1 MRSGSDRAAFA
12 GVAAALMVSAGSA
25 GADGASVDPS
35 YGRVQGDI
43 AVVVGAGA
51 VVAPRGPRAEAELRV
66 RYLES
71 AGIFATLEDAELV
84 GSPSEPRGALVT
96 GLELRPLFLFRWLKG
111 HEVQRAR
118 FDLALDSIGLD
129 LGAVFAQPAGTGFAS
144 RTGFELGLG
153 LELPILEQA
162 SGPWIGV
169 RGGLRWSDGAIGHA
183 AAAGADAFQAVLAVT
198 LAWHQIL
205 SVHVV
210 DVGDRPPR

>member
-12 GVAAALMVSAGSA
+12 GVAVALATCAGSA
-25 GADGASVDPS
+25 GANGAAVDSS
-35 YGRVQGDI
+35 YGRIAGDI
-43 AVVVGAGA
+43 AVVLGAGG
-51 VVAPRGPRAEAELRV
+51 VVAPRGLRAEAELRL

-71 AGIFATLEDAELV
+71 AGLFATIEDAGV
-84 GSPSEPRGALVT
+84 SSSASEPRSVFVT

-118 FDLALDSIGLD
+118 LDLALDSIGLD
-129 LGAVFAQPAGTGFAS
+129 LGAMFEQPAGASFAS

-153 LELPILEQA
+153 LELPILERA

-169 RGGLRWSDGAIGHA
+169 RGDLRWGDVAPGSGVP
-183 AAAGADAFQAVLAVT
+183 GADDFQAVVAVT

-205 SVHVV
+205 SVHLV